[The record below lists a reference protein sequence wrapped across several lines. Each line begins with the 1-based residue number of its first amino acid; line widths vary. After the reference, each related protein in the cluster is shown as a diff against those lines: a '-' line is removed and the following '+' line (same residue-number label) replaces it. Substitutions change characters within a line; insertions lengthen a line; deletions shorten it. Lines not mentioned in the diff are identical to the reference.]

1 MSSWK
6 LGKKI
11 KDAIHKD
18 HSDKHADKHADKHIT
33 DTRSPIGSRS
43 TTPTPGS
50 QQRGTVTPNQSYQS
64 QGNALN
70 PSGAGPAGAGIVGV
84 RGDTTPPPAP
94 PTIRSGMLKIRVTSA
109 KGLSLP
115 EGMTVP
121 EPIQRAVQSHTHGY
135 SHSLSGSGSFSS
147 SMALSNAAGKR
158 QNPSGGLGTSNRDSL
173 QRKQQWWL
181 PYVVLEFDKNE
192 VLVDAVG
199 GDLGN
204 PVWMYSATFDVSRIS
219 DISIQAYLRNVSPGQ
234 KNVPTIQ
241 EDGSEPSNAEMGNSD
256 LALGGV
262 RFIPDLESI
271 QLMDEWLPISG
282 GTGSIHVQVA
292 FKPNQNQHLTIDSFE
307 LLKVIGK
314 GSFGKVMQVRKRDT
328 LRIYALKT
336 IRKAHIVSRN
346 EVTHTLAER
355 TVLAKVNNPFIVPLK
370 FSFQSTDKLYLVLA
384 FVNGGE
390 LFHHLQREGRFNE
403 VRSRFYAAELLCALE
418 HLHSFNV
425 VYRDL
430 KPENILLDYV
440 GHIALCDFGLCKLN
454 MSDSETTNTFCG
466 TPEYLAPELLS
477 GHGYTKCVDW
487 WTLGVLLYEM
497 LTGLPPF
504 YDENTNEMYRKIL
517 QDPLR
522 FPDDMG
528 SEARSVLTL
537 LLNRDPS
544 RRLGVNGAQDIK
556 NHPFFARH
564 IDWKKL
570 MAKKIQPPFK
580 PAVASAIDT
589 SNFDEEFTS
598 EVPQDSVVAD
608 SHLSQTVQQQFEG
621 FSWSQSPLGQS
632 YQ

>member
-1 MSSWK
+1 M
-6 LGKKI
+6 G
-11 KDAIHKD
+11 
-18 HSDKHADKHADKHIT
+18 
-33 DTRSPIGSRS
+33 
-43 TTPTPGS
+43 
-50 QQRGTVTPNQSYQS
+50 
-64 QGNALN
+64 
-70 PSGAGPAGAGIVGV
+70 
-84 RGDTTPPPAP
+84 
-94 PTIRSGMLKIRVTSA
+94 
-109 KGLSLP
+109 
-115 EGMTVP
+115 
-121 EPIQRAVQSHTHGY
+121 
-135 SHSLSGSGSFSS
+135 
-147 SMALSNAAGKR
+147 LSNAATKR
-158 QNPSGGLGTSNRDSL
+158 QNPSGGLGTSLAGSGSGSNRDSL

-241 EDGSEPSNAEMGNSD
+241 EDPSAEQSSSQSNAEMMGNSD
-256 LALGGV
+256 LCLGGV
-262 RFIPDLESI
+262 RFTPNLESI

-282 GTGSIHVQVA
+282 GSGSIHVQVA

-328 LRIYALKT
+328 MRIYALKT

-528 SEARSVLTL
+528 SEARSILTL

-608 SHLSQTVQQQFEG
+608 SHLSSTVQQQFEG

>member
-1 MSSWK
+1 MSWK
-6 LGKKI
+6 LGKKL
-11 KDAIHKD
+11 KESHLLSSSK
-18 HSDKHADKHADKHIT
+18 HSSTSTSNTAET
-33 DTRSPIGSRS
+33 SRS
-43 TTPTPGS
+43 TTPTPG
-50 QQRGTVTPNQSYQS
+50 
-64 QGNALN
+64 N
-70 PSGAGPAGAGIVGV
+70 PHGRPDGAAGSGGPPVA
-84 RGDTTPPPAP
+84 
-94 PTIRSGMLKIRVTSA
+94 RSGMLKIRVTA
-109 KGLSLP
+109 GKGLSLP
-115 EGMTVP
+115 QGVNVP
-121 EPIQRAVQSHTHGY
+121 APIQQALTSHP
-135 SHSLSGSGSFSS
+135 SAAALSSSFSS
-147 SMALSNAAGKR
+147 SPRVATQAQRA
-158 QNPSGGLGTSNRDSL
+158 NRDSL
-173 QRKQQWWL
+173 QRKQVWWL

-192 VLVDAVG
+192 VLVDALG
-199 GDLGN
+199 GDLSG

-219 DISIQAYLRNVSPGQ
+219 EISVMTYLRTTQPSSAGNG
-234 KNVPTIQ
+234 
-241 EDGSEPSNAEMGNSD
+241 GSEEAGAHGAGSKGAAQGADMGNSD
-256 LALGGV
+256 LCLGGI
-262 RFIPDLESI
+262 RFTPDLES
-271 QLMDEWLPISG
+271 LRLTDEWIPLQGGSG
-282 GTGSIHVQVA
+282 AIHIQVS
-292 FKPNQNQHLTIDSFE
+292 FKPAQGTPLTIDSFE
-307 LLKVIGK
+307 LLKVVGK

-336 IRKAHIVSRN
+336 IRKAHIVSRS

-355 TVLAKVNNPFIVPLK
+355 TVLAQVNNPFIVPLK
-370 FSFQSTDKLYLVLA
+370 FSFQTKEKLYLVLA

-390 LFHHLQREGRFNE
+390 LFHHLQREGKFNE
-403 VRSRFYAAELLCALE
+403 VRSRFYAAELLLALE
-418 HLHSFNV
+418 HLHGFNV

-430 KPENILLDYV
+430 KPENILLDYT

-454 MSDSETTNTFCG
+454 MSASETTNTFCG

-517 QDPLR
+517 SDPLR
-522 FPDDMG
+522 FPEEVG
-528 SEARSVLTL
+528 SEARSLLTQL
-537 LLNRDPS
+537 LDRDPS

-598 EVPQDSVVAD
+598 EVPLDSVVDD

-621 FSWSQSPLGQS
+621 FSWSVSPLGES
-632 YQ
+632 VGRY